1 MQIIL
6 FVKNKFSEYVFA
18 FQKNICYDRIS
29 IKILLIMFIVGHIFI
44 IEVLGGKFYGIWKD
58 QR

>member
-1 MQIIL
+1 MIGSVL
-6 FVKNKFSEYVFA
+6 KF
-18 FQKNICYDRIS
+18 C
-29 IKILLIMFIVGHIFI
+29 LIMFIVGHIFI

>member
-1 MQIIL
+1 MRLHFKRIYVMIGSVL
-6 FVKNKFSEYVFA
+6 KF
-18 FQKNICYDRIS
+18 C
-29 IKILLIMFIVGHIFI
+29 LIMFIVGHIFI